1 MLREQ
6 LDEIFREWRAPFAA
20 CIAEAQAA
28 REIASDFDADEL
40 ADFLLASWQGAMLR
54 MKVERSA
61 AALERFKTIAFQ
73 TVFKELP

>member
-6 LDEIFREWRAPFAA
+6 LDDIFREWRAPFAA
-20 CIAEAQAA
+20 CIAEAQATG
-28 REIASDFDADEL
+28 EIAADFDPDQL

-54 MKVERSA
+54 MKVERSE
-61 AALERFKTIAFQ
+61 AALTRFKTIAFQ